1 MTLPADFILAAIF
14 PLCVGVPQTFS
25 CPPLKEFLDV
35 SFLTPPCDLFWSQI
49 HCTWWYCGHLKA
61 HRLQSYLRGFL
72 SIEDQFSPPG
82 NHIALLEM
90 HVLPNS

>member
-1 MTLPADFILAAIF
+1 MTLTVDFILAAIF
-14 PLCVGVPQTFS
+14 PLRECPSTLS

-35 SFLTPPCDLFWSQI
+35 SFLTPSVTCSGRRYGA
-49 HCTWWYCGHLKA
+49 HGVYCGHLKA
-61 HRLQSYLRGFL
+61 HRLQSYLRDFL

-90 HVLPNS
+90 HVLPNP